1 MMSHAYP
8 SSRILRAYQICQKRQ
23 SGIKRVERRLT
34 NLLHWHTSRKQLDKV
49 ARFEDCS
56 WVKGFPSGLDR
67 HATLDQVKS
76 TGDSKLLQRSCD
88 HGPCLLQVNLTVFGE
103 KSGKG
108 RFLCETPTDVVI
120 GFEWFLLSQI
130 FKLANEKFFE
140 MKDLSLFV
148 LRATHIPLVN
158 VIRIPRLVLLIR
170 RRHVGRPAMQ
180 LDWRERMEN
189 RLAEQLFL
197 PTGRLPDRV
206 CLWPDKKG
214 INIPYCPPSPPSFL
228 SLSVQHHHNRIPVLL
243 YCRDWLSFIST

>member
-88 HGPCLLQVNLTVFGE
+88 HGPCLFQVNLTVFGE

-130 FKLANEKFFE
+130 FKLANENFLIFLFCVQRTFHLSMSSVSHGLSFLYVDGMLEGLRCSWTGEREWKTDSPNNFF
-140 MKDLSLFV
+140 
-148 LRATHIPLVN
+148 
-158 VIRIPRLVLLIR
+158 
-170 RRHVGRPAMQ
+170 
-180 LDWRERMEN
+180 
-189 RLAEQLFL
+189 
-197 PTGRLPDRV
+197 
-206 CLWPDKKG
+206 
-214 INIPYCPPSPPSFL
+214 SPPAAYPIGDVCGL
-228 SLSVQHHHNRIPVLL
+228 INKAYIYDTARHHRLRFSIVE
-243 YCRDWLSFIST
+243 